1 MMDLRKSIL
10 VVDDSSIMRRLV
22 REIVESDPDFHVI
35 DTAENGKVALQKVRL
50 HKPDC
55 ILLDI
60 EMPELSGL
68 DTMRRL
74 GLRSPS
80 KIVILSSLGYEGSKE
95 RAEALRLG
103 AADVIDKPSGSVSM
117 DIKAARGSL
126 INQTLRRVLGLS
138 SPVAAGDASAA
149 PTDETVGGTGVSA
162 MSGLPAEA
170 LDVVGQAVLAFDISG
185 RLFYANVAAS
195 RMLGE
200 TVVRPGT
207 GGLDDVFGGLNE
219 VIAEEVREVLAS
231 GEAKSGL
238 AIDFAADAGHW
249 LPCVFDLRPTPDPGG
264 RGNGV
269 LVVIEDKSV
278 EQSLRK
284 VLNQTMSASVTE
296 AIVDGQALGLEGK
309 ETDATILFSDIRA
322 FTSLCESLSASALVT
337 LLNEYFTFMAD
348 VIRGNRGIIDK
359 YIGDAIMALFGVPN
373 PDRRTADNAVQAAIG
388 MIQALDLFNEDRRR
402 AGDAVFQIGIGI
414 ANGPVI
420 AGTLGS
426 PERMNYTVIGD
437 AVNLASRIEGLTKA
451 YGAEILICGSTSDAM
466 AGPTLRRRVD
476 VVRVKGQETAT
487 PLVQVLNRAEPGAA
501 LNRSLAAYAEALEAY
516 EAGRFAE
523 AEKGFANVVRLDAV
537 DATAAM
543 MRERCRLLHLHP
555 PADWV
560 GVWKLDSK

>member
-322 FTSLCESLSASALVT
+322 FTSL
-337 LLNEYFTFMAD
+337 
-348 VIRGNRGIIDK
+348 
-359 YIGDAIMALFGVPN
+359 
-373 PDRRTADNAVQAAIG
+373 
-388 MIQALDLFNEDRRR
+388 
-402 AGDAVFQIGIGI
+402 
-414 ANGPVI
+414 
-420 AGTLGS
+420 
-426 PERMNYTVIGD
+426 
-437 AVNLASRIEGLTKA
+437 
-451 YGAEILICGSTSDAM
+451 
-466 AGPTLRRRVD
+466 
-476 VVRVKGQETAT
+476 
-487 PLVQVLNRAEPGAA
+487 
-501 LNRSLAAYAEALEAY
+501 
-516 EAGRFAE
+516 
-523 AEKGFANVVRLDAV
+523 
-537 DATAAM
+537 
-543 MRERCRLLHLHP
+543 
-555 PADWV
+555 
-560 GVWKLDSK
+560 

>member
-1 MMDLRKSIL
+1 
-10 VVDDSSIMRRLV
+10 
-22 REIVESDPDFHVI
+22 
-35 DTAENGKVALQKVRL
+35 
-50 HKPDC
+50 
-55 ILLDI
+55 
-60 EMPELSGL
+60 
-68 DTMRRL
+68 
-74 GLRSPS
+74 
-80 KIVILSSLGYEGSKE
+80 
-95 RAEALRLG
+95 
-103 AADVIDKPSGSVSM
+103 M

-138 SPVAAGDASAA
+138 QPATAGDASAA
-149 PTDETVGGTGVSA
+149 PADGAGAGTGVA
-162 MSGLPAEA
+162 PVSGLPAEA
-170 LDVVGQAVLAFDISG
+170 LDVVGQAVLAFDIGG
-185 RLFYANVAAS
+185 RLFYANAAAS

-200 TVVRPGT
+200 TAVRPGAS
-207 GGLDDVFGGLNE
+207 GLDDVFGGLNE
-219 VIAEEVREVLAS
+219 VIAEEIREVLAS
-231 GEAKSGL
+231 GEARSGL
-238 AIDFAADAGHW
+238 TIDFAADAGHW
-249 LPCVFDLRPTPDPGG
+249 LPCVFDLRTTPDPSG

-284 VLNQTMSASVTE
+284 VLDQTMSASVTE
-296 AIVDGQALGLEGK
+296 AIVGGQALGLEGK

-322 FTSLCESLSASALVT
+322 FTSLCESLSASALVA

-373 PDRRTADNAVQAAIG
+373 ANARTADDAVQAAIG
-388 MIQALDLFNEDRRR
+388 MIQALDLFNDDRRR

-466 AGPTLRRRVD
+466 AGSTPRRRVD

-523 AEKGFANVVRLDAV
+523 AEKGFANVVRLDPA

-543 MRERCRLLHLHP
+543 MRERCRLLRLRP
-555 PADWV
+555 PTDWA